1 MPLGVSNSKLIKLET
16 ITKVQVLMNRTERG
30 QIFTESVLFPF
41 KKCWRMLP
49 DAVSDA
55 GTFGSTS
62 RVMLTML
69 ALYIKF

>member
-1 MPLGVSNSKLIKLET
+1 
-16 ITKVQVLMNRTERG
+16 MNRTERG
-30 QIFTESVLFPF
+30 QIFTESVLFLF
-41 KKCWRMLP
+41 EKMLA
-49 DAVSDA
+49 DAASDA